1 MNLRPRRRE
10 EPDLNLVPMID
21 VVLVLLIFFM
31 VATSLRHES
40 ELELRLPEASGQPMP
55 RNLAQLEVDI
65 DASGRYALNGQAL
78 ETADATAL
86 QAALQAAAQ
95 GRELPLTLRAD
106 GRTPHQAVV
115 TVLEVAGQL
124 GLKQLAI
131 ATVNPP
137 TATPALPSAPDVPP
151 SPDP

>member
-31 VATSLRHES
+31 IATSLRHGS

-55 RNLAQLEVDI
+55 THLAQLEVDI
-65 DASGRYALNGQAL
+65 DASGRYALNGEAL
-78 ETADATAL
+78 ATTDAPTLKAV
-86 QAALQAAAQ
+86 LQAAAR
-95 GRELPLTLRAD
+95 GRELPLILRAD

-137 TATPALPSAPDVPP
+137 ATPSPPVPHTPP